1 MRVVSAATLRAA
13 APCGDGKTGKRVQ
26 VKKQEPRGRLLLTG
40 GKSWSADL
48 YACAV
53 PHDSLWYYSGSV
65 GAATASSVCA
75 SPFVRSVSYLFP
87 FLPFFSF
94 MNFRLLFSTIQKP
107 LFVQWQRANSTMA
120 YGEKTGTHAHTRTH
134 TSPRR
139 TNNNLLDNHRTNIF
153 FIPKNCSFI
162 FFFLMAK
169 NLLPKPLVDL
179 TGFLH

>member
-1 MRVVSAATLRAA
+1 MAFGNESCISGDTLSRRSFKRWKNR
-13 APCGDGKTGKRVQ
+13 GNRVQ
-26 VKKQEPRGRLLLTG
+26 VKKREPRGRLLLTG
-40 GKSWSADL
+40 GGSWSADL

-65 GAATASSVCA
+65 GAAAASVRA
-75 SPFVRSVSYLFP
+75 SPFVRIVSYLFP

-120 YGEKTGTHAHTRTH
+120 YGEKNWSARAHARAH

-139 TNNNLLDNHRTNIF
+139 TNNNLLENHRTNIF
-153 FIPKNCSFI
+153 FIPKKHSFI
-162 FFFLMAK
+162 FFP
-169 NLLPKPLVDL
+169 N
-179 TGFLH
+179 G

>member
-1 MRVVSAATLRAA
+1 MAFGNESCISGDTSSRRSLRRW
-13 APCGDGKTGKRVQ
+13 KNRGKRVQ

-40 GKSWSADL
+40 GKSWSTDL

-120 YGEKTGTHAHTRTH
+120 YGEKTGTHAHTH
-134 TSPRR
+134 A
-139 TNNNLLDNHRTNIF
+139 H
-153 FIPKNCSFI
+153 
-162 FFFLMAK
+162 
-169 NLLPKPLVDL
+169 KPQKDQ
-179 TGFLH
+179 